1 MMRRLSLVLL
11 VALVALP
18 ISSVAKPLLLI
29 YQVRETTFSDAD
41 PNLIVDQALAEELA
55 TVGKVKPVLWQREDP
70 TIREAL
76 RVGRIRTLP
85 QNPSPA
91 EVIQVANAIGCI
103 YVAVVRVTHVGA
115 LLDGSLDLYRD
126 GRRIWQTTASTAIVR
141 DGSIDKL
148 STIRSVA
155 STWAAK
161 MNVEPLKDLAGIPAD
176 APIGPPLVTTYGS
189 QDAPQAPYDLG
200 KKALDEGRAWEA
212 VVLLRDA
219 VDAEP
224 LDPLRRIALIEALR
238 LAGHPFLAAQEAQRA
253 AELIPTEPR
262 LLAMAAQSWL
272 QGGQVEKAHE
282 MISRILERDP
292 ENVAALGVLAE
303 LYVARLDYD
312 RAVQAMGEV
321 IRMQPTAT
329 AYYKRAQIHALR
341 EDFAAAKADL
351 DRAKEM
357 GLPTDEISVNQR
369 YRDFAS
375 VLEQLFE
382 SLALRIRNLLRE
394 SQSSEVSPSV
404 ANRAA
409 QLVNVVAAYEQFL
422 DQAEVPE
429 SHKRSHATRALAANL
444 LLQSALTAQRF
455 IQERNQET
463 AAEADLLQV
472 EAMREHALA
481 KQLFAKEL
489 GR

>member
-1 MMRRLSLVLL
+1 MMSRLILALWLL
-11 VALVALP
+11 VALPLSGA
-18 ISSVAKPLLLI
+18 AKPLLMI
-29 YQVRETTFSDAD
+29 YQVREATFSETD
-41 PNLIVDQALAEELA
+41 PNLIVDQALAEELSI
-55 TVGKVKPVLWQREDP
+55 VGKVKAVLWNKEDP
-70 TIREAL
+70 TIREAI
-76 RVGRIRTLP
+76 RVGRIRSLP

-91 EVIQVANAIGCI
+91 EVIQVANAIGCQ

-126 GRRIWQTTASTAIVR
+126 GRRIWQATASTAIVR
-141 DGSIDKL
+141 DGAIDKV

-155 STWAAK
+155 ATWAAK
-161 MNVEPLKDLAGIPAD
+161 MNIEPFKELTGIPTD
-176 APIGPPLVTTYGS
+176 APVGPPLVTTYAT

-200 KKALDEGRAWEA
+200 RKALDEGRVLEA
-212 VVLLRDA
+212 IVYLRDA

-224 LDPLRRIALIEALR
+224 LDPMRRIALIEALR

-253 AELIPTEPR
+253 AELLPSEPK
-262 LLAMAAQSWL
+262 LLAMAAQAWL
-272 QGGQVEKAHE
+272 QGGQIEKAHE
-282 MISRILERDP
+282 MISRVLEREP
-292 ENVAALGVLAE
+292 ENAAALGVLAD
-303 LYVARLDYD
+303 LYVARLDY
-312 RAVQAMGEV
+312 AKAIEAMNEV
-321 IRMQPTAT
+321 IRLQPTAE
-329 AYYKRAQIHALR
+329 AFYKRAQIHALK

-357 GLPTDEISVNQR
+357 GLPQDEISVNQR
-369 YRDFAS
+369 YRQYAS

-394 SQSSEVSPSV
+394 AKSGDPSPSL

-409 QLVNVVAAYEQFL
+409 GLVNVVAAYEQFL

-455 IQERNQET
+455 VQEKNEET